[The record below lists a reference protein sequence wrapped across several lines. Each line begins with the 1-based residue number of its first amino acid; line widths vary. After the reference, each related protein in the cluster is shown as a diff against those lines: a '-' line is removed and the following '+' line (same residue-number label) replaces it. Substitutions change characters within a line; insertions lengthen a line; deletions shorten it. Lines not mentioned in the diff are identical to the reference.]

1 MTDHQDLENAASCL
15 EALGSP
21 TRLEIYRLLVRAGPG
36 GAAVGELQE
45 RMGIPASTLSH
56 HISKL
61 VRVGLVTQ
69 QRQSRTLLCHA
80 NYERMNGLLAYLG
93 EMYSGGWVE
102 ILEEAADSDISKL
115 LRLIDYDIG
124 FACDNPCMARP
135 MAMSCARR

>member
-1 MTDHQDLENAASCL
+1 MTDQQNLENAASCL

-93 EMYSGGWVE
+93 ENCCQGLDDSSSEYGNPPIGNKG
-102 ILEEAADSDISKL
+102 AA
-115 LRLIDYDIG
+115 
-124 FACDNPCMARP
+124 
-135 MAMSCARR
+135 